1 MNQLRRKFANLW
13 NPAQQEDE
21 GPAQPHGPN
30 GNNLS
35 RRSSSSSSSSM
46 GVPAALELDA
56 AGRSSP
62 RRDGQDEKKADN
74 DGADEHTSPP
84 RLLSLSNP
92 WGTSDPNPPP
102 GWASSSSHPAS
113 QRRSHGRLLHV
124 RHHSGSDRC
133 ENGTGVGDDRP
144 STHTDLGSPA
154 AALGAAA
161 VLGAA
166 ADGGGRRR
174 RTREEE
180 EEGAYRTGTYLGN
193 TKRHRAEENEEQQEL
208 LAANE
213 GEEGLDR
220 RRQASSPFLRRT
232 CPADS
237 TFVSPAAAKRSV
249 SYCASATGVP
259 TNAVAADEEE
269 LELEHRRS
277 STPSRLIFRAGFFK
291 ALLGTKAVAKRAR
304 SATKLKRKTR
314 ELQAEIIRQAFHS
327 AHPPHE
333 GGSDDGGEEERKE
346 EGVPRRIKGAT
357 GELSAREEEGVEMW
371 RRVNVAEEEH
381 GKAAE
386 EKAMARMRRLKNLRA
401 EALMAFGQAQEALA
415 DLVATANTAFDA
427 AEGPDMAKLRSLFA
441 GGADSPSSRFKARWN
456 QPLLDDEEVRSLQ
469 KKYSALEAFLKQ
481 VKEANDAGNSAGL
494 EALLSSDTTESVKNQ
509 PEVVSASE
517 TLKAARNKDTE
528 DARAKAVEAAAAAA
542 EAAKAQQEKDQAAA
556 ALAASQAQA
565 DAADQAKAA
574 AESKAVAAA
583 LKKAQNEEQEIA
595 QAAQAAAAGALVAE
609 KARFAEK
616 ASELKAIVQGRR
628 AAVDEILASTDPG
641 VKKIRMAFKK
651 SYQGCL
657 NKLSATPSTVRQ
669 VARDIQVKAEAPLAD
684 ARRAGWEANAK
695 EFLFFNLA
703 DKTAQVL
710 SHILVAHRGLIKGPI
725 VSFRFRWFKLVD
737 YSERDHFSGDS
748 YRMAFP
754 LACVAVDLM
763 EEHEGLSELFL
774 GTLYLR
780 CPSAVP
786 ALSFD
791 TAGFSDDEVMSL
803 LGQTGGEDLPTFL
816 NRTKGLVV
824 LMAAVMQGWCWLAR
838 FVNGMAGYVKKGN
851 PPPVPA
857 GPVLE
862 WFLKVAGFELQRH
875 YGRAFDKVVQAI
887 KTEILP
893 ILLPKS
899 VVPHL
904 LDVVMEDYEGR
915 GRRFLPPA
923 GRDKEF
929 RNFRVWGDT

>member
-13 NPAQQEDE
+13 NPAQHEDE
-21 GPAQPHGPN
+21 GPEQQHGPN

-35 RRSSSSSSSSM
+35 RRASSSSSSSL

-56 AGRSSP
+56 AGRPSP
-62 RRDGQDEKKADN
+62 RRDSQDEKKVDN

-84 RLLSLSNP
+84 RLLSLSHP

-102 GWASSSSHPAS
+102 GWASSSSRPAS
-113 QRRSHGRLLHV
+113 QRRSHGELLHV
-124 RHHSGSDRC
+124 RHHSGSDRY
-133 ENGTGVGDDRP
+133 ENGTAAGDGRP

-161 VLGAA
+161 GLGAA

-180 EEGAYRTGTYLGN
+180 EECAYRTGTYLGN
-193 TKRHRAEENEEQQEL
+193 TKRHRAEEKEEQQEQL
-208 LAANE
+208 TANG

-220 RRQASSPFLRRT
+220 RRQASYRFLRRT

-249 SYCASATGVP
+249 SYCASAAGVP
-259 TNAVAADEEE
+259 ANAVAADEEE

-291 ALLGTKAVAKRAR
+291 ALLGTRAAAKRAR
-304 SATKLKRKTR
+304 SATKLKRKTH
-314 ELQAEIIRQAFHS
+314 ELQAAIIRQAFHS
-327 AHPPHE
+327 THPPHE
-333 GGSDDGGEEERKE
+333 GGSEDGGEEERKE
-346 EGVPRRIKGAT
+346 EIVPRRIKGAT
-357 GELSAREEEGVEMW
+357 GELSAREEEGLEMW
-371 RRVNVAEEEH
+371 RRVKLAEEEH

-427 AEGPDMAKLRSLFA
+427 AKGPDMAKLRSLFS
-441 GGADSPSSRFKARWN
+441 GGADSPSSRFK
-456 QPLLDDEEVRSLQ
+456 DDEEVRSLQ
-469 KKYSALEAFLKQ
+469 KKYTALEVFLKQ
-481 VKEANDAGNSAGL
+481 VKKANDAGNSAGL
-494 EALLSSDTTESVKNQ
+494 EALLSSDAAKGVKNQ

-517 TLKAARNKDTE
+517 ALKAAKNKDAE
-528 DARAKAVEAAAAAA
+528 DARAKAVAAAAAA
-542 EAAKAQQEKDQAAA
+542 AKAAKAQQEKDQAAA
-556 ALAASQAQA
+556 ALATSRAQA
-565 DAADQAKAA
+565 DAADLAKAA
-574 AESKAVAAA
+574 AEAKAVAAA
-583 LKKAQNEEQEIA
+583 LKKAQDEEQEIA
-595 QAAQAAAAGALVAE
+595 EAAQAAAAGALVAE

-628 AAVDEILASTDPG
+628 AAIDEILASSDPG

-684 ARRAGWEANAK
+684 ARRAGWEPKAK

-703 DKTAQVL
+703 D
-710 SHILVAHRGLIKGPI
+710 
-725 VSFRFRWFKLVD
+725 KLVD

-763 EEHEGLSELFL
+763 EEHAGLSELFL

-791 TAGFSDDEVMSL
+791 TAGLSDGEVMAL

-824 LMAAVMQGWCWLAR
+824 LMAAVMQTPAHGGATTKHPLPLWQGWCWLAR

-929 RNFRVWGDT
+929 RHFRKWGDT